1 MQSANLPSPNGAV
14 LYTAAQKGV
23 RRAMSFR
30 AVVLDGRRIL
40 CFLHKTPGTKGALPG
55 LL

>member
-1 MQSANLPSPNGAV
+1 MQSANLPSPNGAP
-14 LYTAAQKGV
+14 YTAAQKGV

-40 CFLHKTPGTKGALPG
+40 CFLHKIPGMKGALPG